1 MKLCHLVTNQLAA
14 MLKATAPCFASSPRA
29 AGTMLT
35 HRRANPAKI
44 VRAPLKI
51 TCGAND
57 NIKML
62 SACPKVTKD
71 PTRRSVLDNLRQLS
85 IGIAAFV
92 LAQVNSVGSASARG
106 RPGGR

>member
-1 MKLCHLVTNQLAA
+1 LNFAILPANPLTA
-14 MLKATAPCFASSPRA
+14 MLKATAPCVACRPRA
-29 AGTMLT
+29 AATMLA
-35 HRRANPAKI
+35 HRCANQAKI

-57 NIKML
+57 NSKML
-62 SACPKVTKD
+62 SACPKLTKE
-71 PTRRSVLDNLRQLS
+71 PTRRSVLDNLRQFS

-92 LAQVNSVGSASARG
+92 LAQVNRVGSASARG